1 AGEEAQSFAGLD
13 GRARE
18 DDPIDF
24 AARECGGGAGDGK
37 VGLAGAGGTRA
48 EDKLLAADRRDIGL
62 LHGPAR
68 RHQLAAGAD
77 CTVAVFGGAHRC
89 GHSGRALD
97 VAAGDVEPIAYAFI
111 ERRQHALGTVAR
123 SQRAL
128 DGNPVAA
135 RRNIDAKPVLDERK
149 MLIVLAKQR
158 SKQAVVVEYESSE
171 VAIFQNLAGPCA
183 GNVTGTDA
191 VVQRQIAPLLL
202 VSASAARI
210 TPPP

>member
-1 AGEEAQSFAGLD
+1 M
-13 GRARE
+13 
-18 DDPIDF
+18 
-24 AARECGGGAGDGK
+24 
-37 VGLAGAGGTRA
+37 
-48 EDKLLAADRRDIGL
+48 
-62 LHGPAR
+62 
-68 RHQLAAGAD
+68 
-77 CTVAVFGGAHRC
+77 
-89 GHSGRALD
+89 
-97 VAAGDVEPIAYAFI
+97 
-111 ERRQHALGTVAR
+111 
-123 SQRAL
+123 
-128 DGNPVAA
+128 
-135 RRNIDAKPVLDERK
+135 LDERK